1 MEQPVIAVVG
11 TISWD
16 QTLLSCAVAAVAA
29 WLAYRAAARVLR
41 QQQELREIILR
52 RDALEQCLAL
62 LEGCLAEYLQ
72 TPNPGEAVDYPQREM
87 VELERRV
94 VQAQILFWR
103 DLEMQGRLRDLTYP
117 GRHVE
122 AAAQLRATL
131 AKLEGEARAQGARN

>member
-1 MEQPVIAVVG
+1 MIAATIVVA

-16 QTLLSCAVAAVAA
+16 QTLLSVAVAGVAA

-41 QQQELREIILR
+41 QQQELRELILR
-52 RDALEQCLAL
+52 RDARDQCLVL
-62 LEGCLAEYLQ
+62 LDGPLVEYLRS
-72 TPNPGEAVDYPQREM
+72 PGGAGDLEYPQREM

-117 GRHVE
+117 GRHAE
-122 AAAQLRATL
+122 AQSQLRAIL
-131 AKLEGEARAQGARN
+131 AKLDAEARALGARD

>member
-1 MEQPVIAVVG
+1 VIAVIA

-41 QQQELREIILR
+41 RQQELGDLVLR
-52 RDALEQCLAL
+52 RDALDQCLAL
-62 LEGCLAEYLQ
+62 IEGTLADYLR
-72 TPNPGEAVDYPQREM
+72 TPNPGEDLEYPQREM

-103 DLEMQGRLRDLTYP
+103 DLEMQQRLRDLTYP
-117 GRHVE
+117 GRQAE
-122 AAAQLRATL
+122 ATAQLRATL
-131 AKLEGEARAQGARN
+131 AKLEGEARALGART